1 VSRFRPRLS
10 GKNPATERRGRPT
23 NERERI
29 HRLGSRPRG
38 GGGGARARALAATRG
53 DCRGETR
60 GDASP
65 RRRGVVDA
73 RPRARG
79 RKSGQHSSGWSGR
92 DTVGRGSGPGGCRET
107 RRGVGGTR
115 PQTHPHVA
123 LRLRH
128 RARVTWR
135 VETRAIVCVHARG
148 ARRNPRHR

>member
-1 VSRFRPRLS
+1 MYNQTNATVEWDMQPYDTGAFATDKSPNLASLVSMLRQ
-10 GKNPATERRGRPT
+10 
-23 NERERI
+23 
-29 HRLGSRPRG
+29 
-38 GGGGARARALAATRG
+38 
-53 DCRGETR
+53 
-60 GDASP
+60 
-65 RRRGVVDA
+65 
-73 RPRARG
+73 RARG